1 MTNFTSTLFLPF
13 LILFTLGFS
22 ATAQAQP
29 GTITGTVKDASGN
42 VLNAASVI
50 LEGKRTGTTTNAA
63 GMYNLSVPAGNYT
76 VMVSFVGQGSQRAN
90 VTVAAGATVVQ
101 DFTLTSFADL
111 TGVVVIGSRSRT
123 VRSSTSTPAPVDV
136 ITARELQVTGQV
148 EPTQM
153 INFVAPSFNSSRQ
166 TIADGTDHI
175 DPATLRGLGPD
186 QVLVLVNGRRRHNTA
201 LINVN
206 GTIGRGSVGTDLN
219 SIPASSIERIEVL
232 RDGASSQYGSDA
244 IAGVVNIVLKKN
256 IGITNINTHAGQH
269 FMGDGEVASI
279 GLDHGFKL
287 GNSGGFLNLAGDF
300 RYRGATNRT
309 GDYTGPVYINNDP
322 AQDAA
327 LVQQRGF
334 SRKNNMLIG
343 NSQLVNT
350 GFMVNMEIPLSE
362 SISFFSNGGYNFRK
376 GKAAG
381 FYRYPFQTNQVIPE
395 LYPNG
400 FLPQIHSTI
409 SDKSFT
415 YGFQG
420 DLADWQWDISST
432 YGGNSFRF
440 DIENTNN
447 ATQYALRERA
457 PTAFYA
463 GTLMFSQITNNLN
476 ISKDFGAAVGLPSFN
491 VAGGLEYR
499 IDNYQIKEGEEGSWR
514 NYDPQSG
521 KAGGAQVFPGFQ
533 PANAVNQNR
542 NVFGVYADIE
552 TDLSDKLLVNVAG
565 RYENYSDF
573 GNNIAGKLALRYKL
587 TNWLNIRGSVSN
599 GFRAPSI
606 HQRYFSAISTVFQN
620 TPSGLVPFQQGTFRN
635 NSPLAA
641 AFGIPSLEAEKS
653 KNFSFGLTSAFARN
667 WSLTAD
673 AYFIAIDNRIV
684 ITGSFPK
691 SNPAVAQILTNYPD
705 VNAAVFFTNAIN
717 TETRGVDVVLAGN
730 IPLGKGGL
738 DITLAGNVNRTNVV
752 GKIQTTSKLPN
763 DSLNTNTLFNIE
775 ERGRVEHGQPRNK
788 LSLSLN
794 YRIGKFGLVIRN
806 TRFGEVG
813 TIFNGADR
821 KRDEYFSPKLVTDA
835 SLSFRPFKAL
845 NIVVGANNLF
855 DVYPDKQKNPA
866 NVSLG
871 RFVYSRGATQFGF
884 NGGYYYVGMNV
895 TLGNQP

>member
-1 MTNFTSTLFLPF
+1 MRKFNYKLFLISLSALF
-13 LILFTLGFS
+13 LFASIS
-22 ATAQAQP
+22 AEAQS

-42 VLNAASVI
+42 PLSSASVT
-50 LEGKRTGTTTNAA
+50 LEGKKQGTTTNAA
-63 GMYNLSVPAGNYT
+63 GSYSLSVSPGEYT
-76 VMVSFVGQGSQRAN
+76 LLVSFVGQGTQKAKVN
-90 VTVAAGATVVQ
+90 VADGGTVVQ
-101 DFTLTSFADL
+101 DFTLTSFSDL

-136 ITARELQVTGQV
+136 ITSRELQITGQV

-186 QVLVLVNGRRRHNTA
+186 QVLVLVNGKRRHNTA

-219 SIPASSIERIEVL
+219 SIPASSIEKIEVL

-256 IGITNINTHAGQH
+256 IGITNINTHTGQQY
-269 FMGDGEVASI
+269 MGDGEVGSLGI
-279 GLDHGFKL
+279 DHGFKL
-287 GNSGGFLNLAGDF
+287 GNQGGFLNVAGDF

-309 GDYTGPVYINNDP
+309 GDYTGPVYINNNP
-322 AQDAA
+322 TQDEA
-327 LVQQRGF
+327 LVQQNRF

-350 GFMVNMEIPLSE
+350 GFMLNMELPFSE
-362 SISFFSNGGYNFRK
+362 SIKFFASGGYNYRK

-381 FYRYPFQTNQVIPE
+381 FYRYPFQTSQVIPE
-395 LYPNG
+395 IYPNG
-400 FLPQIHSTI
+400 FLPEIHSTI
-409 SDKSFT
+409 NDKSVT
-415 YGFQG
+415 YGFEG
-420 DLADWQWDISST
+420 TIADWQWDISST

-447 ATQYALRERA
+447 ASQFALKEKA

-463 GTLMFSQITNNLN
+463 GTLVFNQITNNFN
-476 ISKDFGAAVGLPSFN
+476 ISKDFGAAIGLPSFN

-499 IDNYQIKEGEEGSWR
+499 IDNYQIKEGEEASWK

-521 KAGGAQVFPGFQ
+521 KVGGAQVFPGFQ

-552 TDLSDKLLVNVAG
+552 TDLSNKLLLNVAG
-565 RYENYSDF
+565 RYEDYSDF
-573 GNNIAGKLALRYKL
+573 GSNVAGKLALRYKL
-587 TNWLNIRGSVSN
+587 TNWLNLRGSVSN

-606 HQRYFSAISTVFQN
+606 HQRYFSAVSTVFVN
-620 TPSGLVPFQQGTFRN
+620 TTAGLVPLQQGTFRN
-635 NSPLAA
+635 NSEIAM
-641 AFGIPSLEAEKS
+641 AFGIPSLKAETS
-653 KNFSFGLTSAFARN
+653 KNLSVGLTSNFSKN
-667 WSLTAD
+667 WNITAD
-673 AYFIAIDNRIV
+673 AYFITIDNRIV
-684 ITGSFPK
+684 VTGSFTK
-691 SNPAVAQILTNYPD
+691 ANPTVAQILANYPD
-705 VNAAVFFTNAIN
+705 INSAIFFTNAIN
-717 TETRGVDVVLAGN
+717 TETRGLDVVLSGN
-730 IPLGKGGL
+730 VPLGKGGL
-738 DITLAGNVNRTNVV
+738 DITLAGNVNETSVV
-752 GKIQTTSKLPN
+752 GPVQTTSKLPK

-788 LSLSLN
+788 VSLSLN
-794 YRIGKFGLVIRN
+794 YRIGKLGLMVRN

-813 TIFNGADR
+813 TIFNGTDR
-821 KRDEYFSPKLVTDA
+821 TRDEFFSPKVVTDA
-835 SLSFRPFKAL
+835 SISFRPFSSL
-845 NIVVGANNLF
+845 NIVVGANNLL

-884 NGGYYYVGMNV
+884 NGGYYYVGLNFSF
-895 TLGNQP
+895 GNK